1 LVATRILKEENKVEE
16 IVKKYTDNE
25 IIVVK
30 IKWW

>member
-1 LVATRILKEENKVEE
+1 LVATRILKKENKVEE